1 MKDPSIGI
9 LITCF
14 NKESYIDDAI
24 KSALKNTNQIIVIDD
39 CSEDQ
44 SWEIIKKF
52 KEIIFAYS
60 SELRCWKSKTT
71 YNDNFK
77 YLVSSLITL
86 IQLDL

>member
-14 NKESYIDDAI
+14 NKESHIDDAI
-24 KSALKNTNQIIVIDD
+24 KSALKNTNRTIVFDD

-52 KEIIFAYS
+52 KEIIS
-60 SELRCWKSKTT
+60 
-71 YNDNFK
+71 
-77 YLVSSLITL
+77 
-86 IQLDL
+86 